1 MKLYTPATGSRM
13 ARLVL
18 ISILGGKQHNL
29 EPTQMPRTIPSF
41 AEVLAIILIAST
53 VALTLVLLP

>member
-13 ARLVL
+13 SRLVL
-18 ISILGGKQHNL
+18 VSILGGRRRHL
-29 EPTQMPRTIPSF
+29 EPSQMPRTIPSF
-41 AEVLAIILIAST
+41 GEALAIILIAST